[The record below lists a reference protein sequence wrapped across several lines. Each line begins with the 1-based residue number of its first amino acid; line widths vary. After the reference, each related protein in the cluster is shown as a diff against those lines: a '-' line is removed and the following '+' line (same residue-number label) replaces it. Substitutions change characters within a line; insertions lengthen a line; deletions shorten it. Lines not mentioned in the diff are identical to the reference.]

1 MKWIR
6 FYVQP
11 KKGDGSDNDRHRHVH
26 WRDYFLLPD
35 DPTSD
40 RNQITGNIVTRRLS
54 DNRRHIQHHNAEHN
68 ERQENFL
75 GPEIEEL
82 SHH

>member
-1 MKWIR
+1 GRIMTDIVMFIGEIIFCCR
-6 FYVQP
+6 MIQ
-11 KKGDGSDNDRHRHVH
+11 
-26 WRDYFLLPD
+26 
-35 DPTSD
+35 TSD